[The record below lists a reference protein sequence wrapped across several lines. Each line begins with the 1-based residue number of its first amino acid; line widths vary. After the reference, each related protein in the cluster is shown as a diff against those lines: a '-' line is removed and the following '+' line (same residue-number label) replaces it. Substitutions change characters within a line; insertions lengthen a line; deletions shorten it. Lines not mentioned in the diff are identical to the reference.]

1 MRAARAA
8 LLVYGLLNAALYAGL
23 LPLWEGW
30 DEPFHYGCVQEISRH
45 GRLPLLGRAVIS
57 REIWDSLDDVPVA
70 EGVRKNI
77 RKGITFGEYFRL
89 PARERLELR
98 RRLDGLDPRLGWE
111 ASQSANYE
119 AQQPPL
125 SYLLVAPLDALW
137 ASTPLPTRILH
148 LRLACAFAAV
158 LLTAAGIL
166 RLAKLLL
173 LPAQCAH
180 AALFVVFSSQM
191 FYAATAHVTNDWLAV
206 PLFTLLMAQAVA
218 LYASPRLAS
227 AAWLGAILGA
237 ALVTKAYFLPAAP
250 VVFAVAVVCVRRGR
264 LRWQHAALAAVLS
277 LAIAAPWYGGNLLD
291 GNLSGMQE
299 TASGAPA
306 GDLAHAALRLPWLAT
321 LWSTAHSALWTG
333 NNSYMA
339 FSGLTLTLMLAL
351 LAALSA
357 IYIGR
362 AFESGFPVGERIV
375 AAGILFEV
383 LGLAYA
389 TVVFYWASRGA
400 ASTPSPWYWQALWP
414 SGICLLTLGYSRG
427 GRLGRWLALATVWV
441 WTYAIVATYLAKLIP
456 FYAGLSDGRTRLAD
470 LPRWYGALFTR
481 SAGALGTVALLP
493 PGLLLGL
500 AGLVGLSA
508 VALAVFVSAGICYS
522 RTTVRG

>member
-1 MRAARAA
+1 MRAA

-30 DEPFHYGCVQEISRH
+30 DEPFHYGCVQEVSRQ
-45 GRLPLLGRAVIS
+45 GRLPMLGRAVIS
-57 REIWDSLDDVPVA
+57 QEIWDSLDDVPVA

-77 RKGITFGEYFRL
+77 RKGITFGAYFRL
-89 PARERLELR
+89 SAPEQLELHRRLE
-98 RRLDGLDPRLGWE
+98 GLDPRMGSE
-111 ASQSANYE
+111 ASQSGNYE

-125 SYLLVAPLDALW
+125 AYVLVAPLDALW
-137 ASTPLPTRILH
+137 ASAPLPTRIWR

-158 LLTAAGIL
+158 LLTAVGIL

-173 LPAQCAH
+173 LPPEWAH
-180 AALFVVFSSQM
+180 AGLFVVFSSQM
-191 FYAATAHVTNDWLAV
+191 FYAATAHITNDWLAV
-206 PLFTLLMAQAVA
+206 PLFTLLMAQTVA
-218 LYASPRLAS
+218 LYLSPRLAS
-227 AAWLGAILGA
+227 AAWLGAILGV

-250 VVFAVAVVCVRRGR
+250 VVFAVAAVCVRRGK
-264 LRWQHAALAAVLS
+264 LRWQHAALAAVLP
-277 LAIAAPWYGGNLLD
+277 LAIAAPWYGGNVLH

-306 GDLAHAALRLPWLAT
+306 GELARAALRLPWLAT

-339 FSGLTLTLMLAL
+339 FSGITLTLMLAL
-351 LAALSA
+351 LFAACA
-357 IYIGR
+357 IYIWRGVQ
-362 AFESGFPVGERIV
+362 SGFPASERIV

-414 SGICLLTLGYSRG
+414 SGICLLTLGCCRG
-427 GRLGRWLALATVWV
+427 ARLGRWLGLATVWV
-441 WTYAIVATYLAKLIP
+441 WTYAIAATYLAKLIP

-470 LPRWYGALFTR
+470 LPRWYGALFTG
-481 SAGALGTVALLP
+481 SAGALGAVALLP
-493 PGLLLGL
+493 SGLLLAL
-500 AGLVGLSA
+500 AGLVVLSA
-508 VALAVFVSAGICYS
+508 VALAVFVSAGLCYS
-522 RTTVRG
+522 RATGRP

>member
-1 MRAARAA
+1 MRAARSA

-30 DEPFHYGCVQEISRH
+30 DEPFHYGCVQEISRQ
-45 GRLPLLGRAVIS
+45 GRLPVLGRAVIS

-77 RKGITFGEYFRL
+77 RKGITFGAYFRL
-89 PARERLELR
+89 TAPERSELR
-98 RRLDGLDPRLGWE
+98 RRLEGLDPRTGSE

-137 ASTPLPTRILH
+137 AAAPLPTRILR
-148 LRLACAFAAV
+148 LRLVCAFLAV

-166 RLAKLLL
+166 RLANLLL
-173 LPAQCAH
+173 LPAEWAH

-191 FYAATAHVTNDWLAV
+191 FYAATAHITNDWLAV
-206 PLFTLLMAQAVA
+206 PLFTLLMAQTVA
-218 LYASPRLAS
+218 LYISPRLAS

-237 ALVTKAYFLPAAP
+237 ALLTKAYFLPAAP
-250 VVFAVAVVCVRRGR
+250 VVFAVAAVCVWRQR
-264 LRWQHAALAAVLS
+264 LRWQHTALAAVLT
-277 LAIAAPWYGGNLLD
+277 LAIAAPWYGGNVLH

-299 TASGAPA
+299 TARGAPA
-306 GDLAHAALRLPWLAT
+306 GELARAALRLPWLAT
-321 LWSTAHSALWTG
+321 LWSTSHSALWTG

-339 FSGLTLTLMLAL
+339 FSGLTLTLMLVL
-351 LAALSA
+351 LAAAYA
-357 IYIGR
+357 IYIWRGVR
-362 AFESGFPVGERIV
+362 SGFPAGERIV

-389 TVVFYWASRGA
+389 TVVFCWASRGA

-414 SGICLLTLGYSRG
+414 SGICLLTFGCYRG
-427 GRLGRWLALATVWV
+427 GSLGRWLALATAWV
-441 WTYAIVATYLAKLIP
+441 WTYSIAATYLAKLIP
-456 FYAGLSDGRTRLAD
+456 YYAGLSDGRTRLAD
-470 LPRWYGALFTR
+470 LPHWYGALFTG
-481 SAGALGTVALLP
+481 SAGSLDTVALLP
-493 PGLLLGL
+493 SGLLLGV
-500 AGLVGLSA
+500 AGLVVLSA
-508 VALAVFVSAGICYS
+508 VALAGFVSTGICYS
-522 RTTVRG
+522 RATGRS